1 MNNIISKYKGI
12 LPISLFALLS
22 QGVMAQESADTRADS
37 INVAFRKSDV
47 RDVIVPVSK
56 VNVSELMEKNYN
68 TYSLDNM
75 QALTAGYNGQL
86 WNQGEALV
94 LIDGVPRDANNVLPT
109 EIEDITFLKGASAVV
124 LYGSRASK
132 GVILITTKRGSIAS
146 LKISARANYTMDV
159 AKSFPTYL
167 DGAEYMTLYN
177 QALANDGLS
186 PKFTDEQI
194 YNTAAGT
201 NPYRY
206 PNQQFYTSDYLNKT
220 KSRYDVTA
228 EFQGGGKF
236 AQFYTNVSYY
246 RQGDFINFGEG
257 KNNYTDRLNVRGNID
272 LQLSD
277 WASGWVNANATYYN
291 QHGSNSNFWSAASTL
306 RPNRVAP
313 FIPVSFI
320 DPLDVNSLNLIQN
333 TRNIIHNPAGLPA
346 GDYFLGA
353 TQEDQSNAFADMYSA
368 GYNTWTSRQFQ
379 FDAGVKFDLKSILK
393 GLSFKTNFAVDY
405 KTSYST
411 SLNDQYATF
420 GVNWTQM
427 DGYDVIGS
435 LTQYG
440 QDKHTGT
447 LNASNSAEQQT
458 IAWNGQF
465 DYVNSWGDHNLH
477 ATLVANGY
485 QQTISGEYHRVSNA
499 NLGLQASYNFAH
511 KYYVDL
517 AANAVHSAK
526 LPEGNRKAISPSV
539 TLGWRLTS
547 EDFMKDMDW
556 LDDLRLTAGYTV
568 LNQDLDIAEYFMYKD
583 IFTAT
588 GTWWGWSDANNS
600 IQTSDSQRGGNDELS
615 FVKRKEFN
623 VGLNGALL
631 KNKLTFSVNYFNT
644 TVDGLLAQPDYIYPS
659 YMHTYWPVSTFVPYI
674 NYGKN
679 RRQGIDFAIAYND
692 KAGDFEWGVQAFG
705 QTTTSKNLRVAENV
719 EFEYQRSEG
728 KATDAIWGLE
738 CLGYY
743 NSQEEID
750 NAEAK
755 SSFGTVM
762 PGDLKYKDQN
772 GDGIIDS
779 KDQVVLGRW
788 GAKFSGGLNLTLKY
802 RNFTLFAMLTGQFG
816 GNAIKNDTYNWVY
829 GERKYS
835 DVVRGAWTAEKFK
848 NGEMISYPRLTTQS
862 PDNNFR
868 TSDYWMY
875 KTDRLD
881 LARVQI
887 TYDFSKSLF
896 GPKSIVKG
904 LQIYANG
911 NSLLTIAGERD
922 QMERNVDSSP
932 QTRSFTLGAKVEF

>member
-132 GVILITTKRGSIAS
+132 GVILITTKRGSIAP

-177 QALANDGLS
+177 QALVNDGLS

-526 LPEGNRKAISPSV
+526 LPEGNRNAISPSV

>member
-132 GVILITTKRGSIAS
+132 GVILITTKRGSIAP

-177 QALANDGLS
+177 QALVNDGLS

-420 GVNWTQM
+420 GVNWTQI

-779 KDQVVLGRW
+779 KDQVVIGRW

-802 RNFTLFAMLTGQFG
+802 RNFTLFAMFTGQFG
-816 GNAIKNDTYNWVY
+816 GNAIKDDTYNWVY

>member
-132 GVILITTKRGSIAS
+132 GVILITTKRGSIAP

-728 KATDAIWGLE
+728 KATDALWGLE

-743 NSQEEID
+743 NSQEDID

>member
-132 GVILITTKRGSIAS
+132 GVILITTKRGSIAP

-177 QALANDGLS
+177 QALVNDGLS

-788 GAKFSGGLNLTLKY
+788 GAKFTGGLNLTLKY

>member
-132 GVILITTKRGSIAS
+132 GVILITTKRGSIAP

-411 SLNDQYATF
+411 SLNDQYSTF

-447 LNASNSAEQQT
+447 LNASKSAEQQT

-526 LPEGNRKAISPSV
+526 LPEGNRNAISPSV

-728 KATDAIWGLE
+728 KATDALWGLE

-755 SSFGTVM
+755 SSFGTVK

-779 KDQVVLGRW
+779 KDQVVIGRW

>member
-132 GVILITTKRGSIAS
+132 GVILITTKRGSIAP

-177 QALANDGLS
+177 QALVNDGLS

-420 GVNWTQM
+420 GVNWTQI

-447 LNASNSAEQQT
+447 LNASKSAEQQT

-526 LPEGNRKAISPSV
+526 LPEGNRNAISPSV

-755 SSFGTVM
+755 SSFGTVK

-788 GAKFSGGLNLTLKY
+788 GAKFTGGLNLTLKY

>member
-132 GVILITTKRGSIAS
+132 GVILITTKRGSIAP

-177 QALANDGLS
+177 QALVNDGLS

-526 LPEGNRKAISPSV
+526 LPEGNRNAISPSV

-755 SSFGTVM
+755 SSFGTVK

-779 KDQVVLGRW
+779 KDQVVIGRW

>member
-132 GVILITTKRGSIAS
+132 GVILITTKRGSIAP

-420 GVNWTQM
+420 GVNWTQI

-875 KTDRLD
+875 KSDRLD

>member
-132 GVILITTKRGSIAS
+132 GVILITTKRGSIAP

-177 QALANDGLS
+177 QALVNDGLS

-291 QHGSNSNFWSAASTL
+291 QHGSNSSFWSAASTL

-556 LDDLRLTAGYTV
+556 LYDLRLTAGYTV

-922 QMERNVDSSP
+922 QMERNIDSSP

>member
-12 LPISLFALLS
+12 LPLSLFVLLS
-22 QGVMAQESADTRADS
+22 QGMMAQEAAETKADT
-37 INVAFRKSDV
+37 INVAFRKADA
-47 RDVIVPVSK
+47 RDVVVPVSK
-56 VNVSELMEKNYN
+56 VNVRELLEKNYN

-75 QALTAGYNGQL
+75 AALTAGYNGQL

-94 LIDGVPRDANNVLPT
+94 IIDGVPRDANNVLPT
-109 EIEDITFLKGASAVV
+109 EIEDITFMKGASAVV
-124 LYGSRASK
+124 LYGSRAAK
-132 GVILITTKRGSIAS
+132 GAILITTKRGTVAP
-146 LKISARANYTMDV
+146 LKITARANYTMDV
-159 AKSFPTYL
+159 AKAYPTYL
-167 DGAEYMTLYN
+167 DGAQYMTLYN
-177 QALANDGLS
+177 QALLNDGLAT
-186 PKFTDEQI
+186 KFTEEQI

-246 RQGDFINFGEG
+246 RQGDFFNFGEG
-257 KNNYTDRLNVRGNID
+257 KNNYVDRLNVRGNID

-291 QHGSNSNFWSAASTL
+291 QHGSNSEFWKAASTL

-313 FIPVSFI
+313 FIPVSLI
-320 DPLDVNSLNLIQN
+320 DPMDVNSLALIQN
-333 TRNIIHNPAGLPA
+333 SRNVIHNPAGLPA

-353 TQEDQSNAFADMYSA
+353 TQEDQSNAFADMYCA
-368 GYNTWTSRQFQ
+368 GYNTWTSRQMQ
-379 FDAGVKFDLKSILK
+379 FDAGVNFDLNSILK
-393 GLSFKTNFAVDY
+393 GLTFKTMFAVDY

-411 SLNDQYATF
+411 SLNDSYATF
-420 GVNWTQM
+420 GVNWT
-427 DGYDVIGS
+427 DFNGS
-435 LTQYG
+435 QAVGTLTQFG
-440 QDKHTGT
+440 QDKHTGI
-447 LNASNSAEQQT
+447 LNSSNSAEQQT
-458 IAWNGQF
+458 IAWTGQF
-465 DYVNSWGDHNLH
+465 DYKNSWGSHNLH

-485 QQTISGEYHRVSNA
+485 QQTISGEYHKISNA
-499 NLGLQASYNFAH
+499 NLGLQGSYNYAH

-517 AANAVHSAK
+517 AANVVHSAK
-526 LPEGNRKAISPSV
+526 LPEGNRNAISPSL

-547 EDFMKDMDW
+547 EEFMKDVNW

-568 LNQDLDIAEYFMYKD
+568 LNQDLDIAEYYMYKE
-583 IFTAT
+583 IFTST

-600 IQTSDSQRGGNDELS
+600 IQTSDSQRGGNNDLS
-615 FVKRKEFN
+615 FIKRKEFN
-623 VGLNGALL
+623 VGLNAAFL
-631 KNKLTFSVNYFNT
+631 KNRLTFEVNYFNT
-644 TVDGLLAQPDYIYPS
+644 TTDGLLAQPDYIYPS

-679 RRQGIDFAIAYND
+679 RRQGIDFAVGYND

-728 KATDAIWGLE
+728 KATDALWGLE

-743 NSQEEID
+743 NTQEEID

-755 SSFGTVM
+755 SSFATVK

-772 GDGIIDS
+772 GDGIIDT

-788 GAKFSGGLNLTLKY
+788 GAKFNGGLNLTLKY
-802 RNFTLFAMLTGQFG
+802 KNFTLFAMLTGQFG
-816 GNAIKNDTYNWVY
+816 GNGIKNTTYDWVY

-835 DVVRGAWTAEKFK
+835 DVVLGAWTQEKYE
-848 NGEMISYPRLTTQS
+848 NGDPISYPRLTTQS

-875 KTDRLD
+875 KTDRID
-881 LARVQI
+881 LNRVQI
-887 TYDFSKSLF
+887 TYDFCKSLF
-896 GPKSIVKG
+896 GPKSVVKG

-911 NSLLTIAGERD
+911 SGLLTIAGEREH
-922 QMERNVDSSP
+922 MERNVDSAP
-932 QTRSFTLGAKVEF
+932 QTRAFTLGAKVEF

>member
-132 GVILITTKRGSIAS
+132 GVILITTKRGSIAP

-411 SLNDQYATF
+411 SLNDQYSTF
-420 GVNWTQM
+420 GVNWTQI

-526 LPEGNRKAISPSV
+526 LPEGNRKAISPSL

-728 KATDAIWGLE
+728 KATDALWGLE

-755 SSFGTVM
+755 SSFGTVK

-779 KDQVVLGRW
+779 KDQVVIGRW

>member
-12 LPISLFALLS
+12 LPLSLFVLLS
-22 QGVMAQESADTRADS
+22 QGMMAQEAAETKADT
-37 INVAFRKSDV
+37 INVAFRKADA
-47 RDVIVPVSK
+47 RDVVVPVSK
-56 VNVSELMEKNYN
+56 VNVRELLEKNYN

-75 QALTAGYNGQL
+75 AALTAGYNGQL

-94 LIDGVPRDANNVLPT
+94 IIDGVPRDANNVLPT
-109 EIEDITFLKGASAVV
+109 EIEDITFMKGASAVV
-124 LYGSRASK
+124 LYGSRAAK
-132 GVILITTKRGSIAS
+132 GAILITTKRGTVAP
-146 LKISARANYTMDV
+146 LKITARANYTMDV
-159 AKSFPTYL
+159 AKAYPTYL
-167 DGAEYMTLYN
+167 DGAQYMTLYN
-177 QALANDGLS
+177 QALLNDGLAT
-186 PKFTDEQI
+186 KFTEEQI

-246 RQGDFINFGEG
+246 RQGDFFNFGEG
-257 KNNYTDRLNVRGNID
+257 KNNYVDRLNVRGNID

-291 QHGSNSNFWSAASTL
+291 QHGSNSEFWDAASTL

-313 FIPVSFI
+313 FIPVSLI
-320 DPLDVNSLNLIQN
+320 DPMDVNSLALIQN
-333 TRNIIHNPAGLPA
+333 SRNVIHNPAGLPA

-353 TQEDQSNAFADMYSA
+353 TQEDQSNAFADMYCA
-368 GYNTWTSRQFQ
+368 GYNTWTSRQMQ
-379 FDAGVKFDLKSILK
+379 FDAGVNFDLNSILK
-393 GLSFKTNFAVDY
+393 GLTFKTMFAVDY

-411 SLNDQYATF
+411 SLNDSYATF
-420 GVNWTQM
+420 GVNWT
-427 DGYDVIGS
+427 DFNGS
-435 LTQYG
+435 QAVGTLTQFG
-440 QDKHTGT
+440 QDKHTGI
-447 LNASNSAEQQT
+447 LNSSNSAEQQT
-458 IAWNGQF
+458 IAWTGQF
-465 DYVNSWGDHNLH
+465 DYKNSWGSHNLH

-485 QQTISGEYHRVSNA
+485 QQTISGEYHKISNA
-499 NLGLQASYNFAH
+499 NLGLQGSYNYAH

-517 AANAVHSAK
+517 AANVVHSAK
-526 LPEGNRKAISPSV
+526 LPEGNRNAISPSI

-547 EDFMKDMDW
+547 EEFMKDVNW

-568 LNQDLDIAEYFMYKD
+568 LNQDLDIAEYYMYKE
-583 IFTAT
+583 IFTST

-600 IQTSDSQRGGNDELS
+600 IQTSDSQRGGNNDLS
-615 FVKRKEFN
+615 FIKRKEFN
-623 VGLNGALL
+623 VGLNAAFL
-631 KNKLTFSVNYFNT
+631 KNRLTFEVNYFNT
-644 TVDGLLAQPDYIYPS
+644 TTDGLLAQPDYIYPS

-679 RRQGIDFAIAYND
+679 RRQGIDFAVGYND

-719 EFEYQRSEG
+719 EYEYQRSEG
-728 KATDAIWGLE
+728 KATDALWGLE

-743 NSQEEID
+743 NTQEEID

-755 SSFGTVM
+755 SSFATVK

-772 GDGIIDS
+772 GDGIIDT

-788 GAKFSGGLNLTLKY
+788 GAKFNGGLNLTLKY
-802 RNFTLFAMLTGQFG
+802 KNFTLFAMLTGQFG
-816 GNAIKNDTYNWVY
+816 GNGIKDTTYDWVY

-835 DVVRGAWTAEKFK
+835 DVVLGAWTQEKYE
-848 NGEMISYPRLTTQS
+848 NGDPISYPRLTTQS

-875 KTDRLD
+875 KTDRID
-881 LARVQI
+881 LNRVQI
-887 TYDFSKSLF
+887 TYDFCKSLF
-896 GPKSIVKG
+896 GPKSVVKG

-911 NSLLTIAGERD
+911 SGLLTIAGEREH
-922 QMERNVDSSP
+922 MERNVDSAP
-932 QTRSFTLGAKVEF
+932 QTRAFTLGAKVEF

>member
-132 GVILITTKRGSIAS
+132 GVILITTKRGSIAP

-177 QALANDGLS
+177 QALVNDGLS

-411 SLNDQYATF
+411 SLNDQYSTF

-447 LNASNSAEQQT
+447 LNASKSAEQQT

-788 GAKFSGGLNLTLKY
+788 GAKFTGGLNLTLKY

>member
-132 GVILITTKRGSIAS
+132 GVILITTKRGSIAP

-177 QALANDGLS
+177 QALVNDGLY

-420 GVNWTQM
+420 GVNWTQI

-728 KATDAIWGLE
+728 KATDALWGLE

-755 SSFGTVM
+755 SSFGTVK

-779 KDQVVLGRW
+779 KDQVVIGRW

>member
-56 VNVSELMEKNYN
+56 VKVSELMEKNYN

-132 GVILITTKRGSIAS
+132 GVILITTKRGSIAP

-177 QALANDGLS
+177 QALVNDGLS

-420 GVNWTQM
+420 GVNWTQI

-447 LNASNSAEQQT
+447 LNASKSAEQQT

-755 SSFGTVM
+755 SSFGTVK

-779 KDQVVLGRW
+779 KDQVVIGRW

-835 DVVRGAWTAEKFK
+835 DVVRGAWTEEKFK

>member
-132 GVILITTKRGSIAS
+132 GVILITTKRGSIAP

-177 QALANDGLS
+177 QALVNDGLS

-411 SLNDQYATF
+411 SLNDQYSTF
-420 GVNWTQM
+420 GVNWTQI

-447 LNASNSAEQQT
+447 LNASKSAEQQT

-755 SSFGTVM
+755 SSFGTVK

-772 GDGIIDS
+772 GDGIIDT
-779 KDQVVLGRW
+779 KDQVVIGRW

-875 KTDRLD
+875 KSDRLD

>member
-132 GVILITTKRGSIAS
+132 GVILITTKRGSIAP

-177 QALANDGLS
+177 QALVNDGLS

-420 GVNWTQM
+420 GVNWTQI

-526 LPEGNRKAISPSV
+526 LPEGNRNAISPSV

-802 RNFTLFAMLTGQFG
+802 RNFTLFAMFTGQFG
-816 GNAIKNDTYNWVY
+816 GNAIKDDTYNWVY

>member
-132 GVILITTKRGSIAS
+132 GVILITTKRGSIAP

-177 QALANDGLS
+177 QALVNDGLS

-420 GVNWTQM
+420 GVNWTQI

-679 RRQGIDFAIAYND
+679 RRQGLDFAIAYND

-779 KDQVVLGRW
+779 KDQVVIGRW

>member
-132 GVILITTKRGSIAS
+132 GVILITTKRGSIAP

-206 PNQQFYTSDYLNKT
+206 PNQQFYTPDYLNKT

-291 QHGSNSNFWSAASTL
+291 QHGSNSSFWSAASTL

-320 DPLDVNSLNLIQN
+320 DPLDVNSLNLIEN

-420 GVNWTQM
+420 GVNWTQI

-435 LTQYG
+435 LTQFG

-526 LPEGNRKAISPSV
+526 LPEGNRKAVSPSV

-588 GTWWGWSDANNS
+588 GTWWGWSDANNA

-631 KNKLTFSVNYFNT
+631 KNRLTFSVNYFNT

-728 KATDAIWGLE
+728 KATDALWGLE

-779 KDQVVLGRW
+779 KDHVVLGRW

-802 RNFTLFAMLTGQFG
+802 RNFTLFAMLTGQCG

-835 DVVRGAWTAEKFK
+835 DVVRGAWTEEKFK

-881 LARVQI
+881 LTRVQI

-922 QMERNVDSSP
+922 QMERNVGSSP

>member
-132 GVILITTKRGSIAS
+132 GVILITTKRGSIAP

-177 QALANDGLS
+177 QALVNDGLS

-743 NSQEEID
+743 NSQEDID

-779 KDQVVLGRW
+779 KDQVVIGRW

>member
-132 GVILITTKRGSIAS
+132 GVILITTKRGSIAP

-420 GVNWTQM
+420 GVNWTQI

-788 GAKFSGGLNLTLKY
+788 GAKFTGGLNLTLKY

>member
-132 GVILITTKRGSIAS
+132 GVILITTKRGSIAP

-177 QALANDGLS
+177 QALVNDGLS

-228 EFQGGGKF
+228 KFQGGGKF

-420 GVNWTQM
+420 GVNWTQI

-447 LNASNSAEQQT
+447 LNASKSAEQQT

-526 LPEGNRKAISPSV
+526 LPEGNRNAISPSV

-755 SSFGTVM
+755 SSFGTVK

-779 KDQVVLGRW
+779 KDQVVIGRW

>member
-132 GVILITTKRGSIAS
+132 GVILITTERGSIAP

-177 QALANDGLS
+177 QALVNDGLS

-420 GVNWTQM
+420 GVNWTQI

>member
-132 GVILITTKRGSIAS
+132 GVILITTKRGSIAP

-177 QALANDGLS
+177 QALVNDGLS

-393 GLSFKTNFAVDY
+393 GLSFKTNFVVDY

-411 SLNDQYATF
+411 SLNDQYSTF

-447 LNASNSAEQQT
+447 LNASKSAEQQT

-526 LPEGNRKAISPSV
+526 LPEGNRNAISPSV

-755 SSFGTVM
+755 SSFGTVK

>member
-132 GVILITTKRGSIAS
+132 GVILITTKRGSIAP

-177 QALANDGLS
+177 QALVNDGLS

-411 SLNDQYATF
+411 SLNDQYSTF

-447 LNASNSAEQQT
+447 LNASKSAEQQT

-755 SSFGTVM
+755 SSFGTVK

-779 KDQVVLGRW
+779 KDQVVIGRW

>member
-132 GVILITTKRGSIAS
+132 GVILITTKRGSIAP

-177 QALANDGLS
+177 QALVNDGLS

-379 FDAGVKFDLKSILK
+379 FDAGVKFDLMSILK

-420 GVNWTQM
+420 GVNWTQI

-447 LNASNSAEQQT
+447 LNASKSAEQQT

-788 GAKFSGGLNLTLKY
+788 GAKFTGGLNLTLKY

>member
-132 GVILITTKRGSIAS
+132 GVILITTKRGSIAP

-177 QALANDGLS
+177 QALVNDGLS

-411 SLNDQYATF
+411 SLNDQYSTF
-420 GVNWTQM
+420 GVNWTQI

-447 LNASNSAEQQT
+447 LNASKSAEQQT

-526 LPEGNRKAISPSV
+526 LPEGNRNAISPSV

-922 QMERNVDSSP
+922 QMERNIDSSP

>member
-12 LPISLFALLS
+12 LPLSLFVLLS
-22 QGVMAQESADTRADS
+22 QGMMAQEAAETKADT
-37 INVAFRKSDV
+37 INVAFRKADA
-47 RDVIVPVSK
+47 RDVVVPVSK
-56 VNVSELMEKNYN
+56 VNVRELLEKNYN

-75 QALTAGYNGQL
+75 AALTAGYNGQL

-94 LIDGVPRDANNVLPT
+94 IIDGVPRDANNVLPT
-109 EIEDITFLKGASAVV
+109 EIEDITFMKGASAVV
-124 LYGSRASK
+124 LYGSRAAK
-132 GVILITTKRGSIAS
+132 GAILITTKRGSVAP
-146 LKISARANYTMDV
+146 LKITARANYTMDV
-159 AKSFPTYL
+159 AKAYPTYL
-167 DGAEYMTLYN
+167 DGAQYMTLYN
-177 QALANDGLS
+177 QALLNDGLAT
-186 PKFTDEQI
+186 KFTEEQI

-246 RQGDFINFGEG
+246 RQGDFFNFGEG
-257 KNNYTDRLNVRGNID
+257 KNNYVDRLNVRGNID

-291 QHGSNSNFWSAASTL
+291 QHGSNSDFWSAASTL

-313 FIPVSFI
+313 FIPVSLI
-320 DPLDVNSLNLIQN
+320 DPMDVNSLALIQN
-333 TRNIIHNPAGLPA
+333 SRNVIHNPAGLPA

-353 TQEDQSNAFADMYSA
+353 TQEDQSNAFADMYCA
-368 GYNTWTSRQFQ
+368 GYNTWTSRQMQ
-379 FDAGVKFDLKSILK
+379 FDAGVNFDLNSILK
-393 GLSFKTNFAVDY
+393 GLTFKTMFAVDY

-411 SLNDQYATF
+411 SLNDSYATF
-420 GVNWTQM
+420 GVNWT
-427 DGYDVIGS
+427 DFNGS
-435 LTQYG
+435 QAVGTLTQFG
-440 QDKHTGT
+440 QDKHTGI
-447 LNASNSAEQQT
+447 LNSSNSAEQQT
-458 IAWNGQF
+458 IAWTGQF
-465 DYVNSWGDHNLH
+465 DYKNSWGSHNLH

-485 QQTISGEYHRVSNA
+485 QQTISGEYHKISNA
-499 NLGLQASYNFAH
+499 NLGLQGSYNYAH

-517 AANAVHSAK
+517 AANVVHSAK
-526 LPEGNRKAISPSV
+526 LPEGNRNAISPSL

-547 EDFMKDMDW
+547 EEFMKDVNW

-568 LNQDLDIAEYFMYKD
+568 LNQDLDIAEYYMYKE
-583 IFTAT
+583 IFTST

-600 IQTSDSQRGGNDELS
+600 IQTSDSQRGGNNDLS
-615 FVKRKEFN
+615 FIKRKEFN
-623 VGLNGALL
+623 VGLNAAFL
-631 KNKLTFSVNYFNT
+631 KNRLTFEVNYFNT
-644 TVDGLLAQPDYIYPS
+644 TTDGLLAQPDYIYPS

-679 RRQGIDFAIAYND
+679 RRQGIDFAVGYND

-705 QTTTSKNLRVAENV
+705 QTTTSKNLRMAENV
-719 EFEYQRSEG
+719 EYEYQRSEG
-728 KATDAIWGLE
+728 KATDALWGLE

-743 NSQEEID
+743 NTQEEID

-755 SSFGTVM
+755 SSFATVK

-772 GDGIIDS
+772 GDGIIDT

-788 GAKFSGGLNLTLKY
+788 GAKFNGGLNLTLKY
-802 RNFTLFAMLTGQFG
+802 KNFTLFAMLTGQFG
-816 GNAIKNDTYNWVY
+816 GNGIKDTTYDWVY

-835 DVVRGAWTAEKFK
+835 DVVLGAWTQEKYE
-848 NGEMISYPRLTTQS
+848 NGDPISYPRLTTQS

-875 KTDRLD
+875 KTDRID
-881 LARVQI
+881 LNRVQI
-887 TYDFSKSLF
+887 TYDFCKSLF
-896 GPKSIVKG
+896 GPKSVVKG

-911 NSLLTIAGERD
+911 SGLLTIAGEREH
-922 QMERNVDSSP
+922 MERNVDSAP
-932 QTRSFTLGAKVEF
+932 QTRAFTLGAKVEF

>member
-132 GVILITTKRGSIAS
+132 GVILITTKRGSIAP

-167 DGAEYMTLYN
+167 DGAEYLTLYN

-420 GVNWTQM
+420 GVNWTQI

-526 LPEGNRKAISPSV
+526 LPEGNRNAISPSV

-728 KATDAIWGLE
+728 KATDALWGLE

-779 KDQVVLGRW
+779 KDQVVIGRW

>member
-132 GVILITTKRGSIAS
+132 GVILITTKRGSIAP

-177 QALANDGLS
+177 QALVNDGLS

-779 KDQVVLGRW
+779 KDQVVIGRW

>member
-132 GVILITTKRGSIAS
+132 GVILITTKRGSIAP

-177 QALANDGLS
+177 QALVNDGLS

-411 SLNDQYATF
+411 SLNDQYSTF
-420 GVNWTQM
+420 GVNWTQI

-447 LNASNSAEQQT
+447 LNASKSAEQQT

-881 LARVQI
+881 LARIQI

>member
-132 GVILITTKRGSIAS
+132 GVILITTKRGSIVP

-177 QALANDGLS
+177 QALVNDGLS

-420 GVNWTQM
+420 GVNWTQI

-526 LPEGNRKAISPSV
+526 LPEGNRNAISPSV

>member
-132 GVILITTKRGSIAS
+132 GVILITTKRGSIAP

-420 GVNWTQM
+420 GVNWTQI

-755 SSFGTVM
+755 SSFGTVK

-779 KDQVVLGRW
+779 KDQVVIGRW

>member
-132 GVILITTKRGSIAS
+132 GVILITTKRGSIAP

-177 QALANDGLS
+177 QALVNDGLS

-526 LPEGNRKAISPSV
+526 LPEGNRNAISPSV

-779 KDQVVLGRW
+779 KDQVVIGRW

>member
-132 GVILITTKRGSIAS
+132 GVILITTKRGSIAP

-177 QALANDGLS
+177 QALVNDGLS

-420 GVNWTQM
+420 GVNWTQI

-779 KDQVVLGRW
+779 KDQVVIGRW

-922 QMERNVDSSP
+922 QMERNIDSSP

>member
-132 GVILITTKRGSIAS
+132 GVILITTKRGSIAP

-743 NSQEEID
+743 NSQEDID